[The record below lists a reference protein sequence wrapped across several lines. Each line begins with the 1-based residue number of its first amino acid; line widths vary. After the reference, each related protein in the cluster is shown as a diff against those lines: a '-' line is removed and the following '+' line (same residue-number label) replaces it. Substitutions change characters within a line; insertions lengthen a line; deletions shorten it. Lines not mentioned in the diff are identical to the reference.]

1 MFEKY
6 LKDIGLSDKE
16 TAIYITLLS
25 FDKALI
31 PEISQKAKV
40 KRPTTYV
47 VLDSLMK
54 KGLVSEINV
63 GKKTFYMAEP
73 PEKLDMFVD
82 RQINLLEEN
91 KKSLDIIIPQLKS
104 IQREQGEKPMV
115 QFYDGKEGLLSTHD
129 DIYAKKFGDEPVYM
143 IYSRDLIKD
152 LFDKKEGDMMRERRL
167 SKGIRSKVIYT
178 SKFDTKPS
186 DETGD
191 RMKIDE
197 GKYPLNTDIGIYGD
211 QIKISIF
218 GKRLSGISIRS
229 QELADTLKSLIN
241 YIFDHDK

>member
-47 VLDSLMK
+47 ILDSLMK
-54 KGLVSEINV
+54 KGLVSEVSV

-115 QFYDGKEGLLSTHD
+115 QFFEGKEGVISSNND
-129 DIYAKKFGDEPVYM
+129 VFSNKIGDEPVYM
-143 IYSRDLIKD
+143 IYSRDSVKGI
-152 LFDKKEGDMMRERRL
+152 FTEKEAQSMREKRI
-167 SKGIRSKVIYT
+167 SKGIKSKAIYI
-178 SKFDTKPS
+178 SAEDSRPS

-191 RMKIDE
+191 RLKIDKD
-197 GKYPLNTDIGIYGD
+197 KYPINSDITIYGD
-211 QIKISIF
+211 KVKIAILS
-218 GKRLSGISIRS
+218 KRLSSISIKS
-229 QELADTLKSLIN
+229 SELADTLKSLIK
-241 YIFDHDK
+241 YIFDNK